1 MGAEVG
7 AWVGEWETTAGSNF
21 VGRRGR
27 TWRDRGRG
35 TMREVGVEAFLDS
48 LTVG

>member
-1 MGAEVG
+1 MG
-7 AWVGEWETTAGSNF
+7 AWVEAWVGDWERTAGSNF
-21 VGRRGR
+21 AGRRGR

-35 TMREVGVEAFLDS
+35 TMREMWVEAFLDS